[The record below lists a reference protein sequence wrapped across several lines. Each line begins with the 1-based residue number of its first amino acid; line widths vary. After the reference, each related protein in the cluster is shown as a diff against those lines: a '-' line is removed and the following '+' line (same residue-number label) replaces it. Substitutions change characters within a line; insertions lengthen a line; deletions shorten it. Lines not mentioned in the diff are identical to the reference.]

1 MSVIFEVPGKTFL
14 AGEYLA
20 LHGGPAL
27 VFLSQP
33 SFKTFADAGTGQLQ
47 GIHAQS
53 PAGQF
58 VAQHSEFFAQ
68 YDIRFEDPYQG
79 LGGLGASTAQFLGVY
94 SLWLYRQSEHQDMES
109 LFDYKHLLKAYQDV
123 AWSGEGI
130 PPSGADLVGQLK
142 GSFTIFDKSQGLISV
157 SSWPFPDLQFALI
170 RTGNKVATH
179 EHLKKL
185 GDFDSSGLAKGF
197 EQIRGAFNSQDS
209 AQFVAGIRTYAEE
222 LQRLGFVCEQ
232 TQSLLSEISQ
242 VPGVTAAKGCGALGA
257 DIVLVIC
264 QRGSLSEVESFCQR
278 KNLHL
283 VSTEKKSAS
292 GLQIRAKENL

>member
-33 SFKTFADAGTGQLQ
+33 YFKTFADAGSGQLQ
-47 GIHAQS
+47 GIHSQS
-53 PAGQF
+53 PAGLF
-58 VAQHSEFFAQ
+58 VAQHREFFAQ
-68 YDIRFEDPYQG
+68 YNILFEDPYQG

-94 SLWLYRQSEHQDMES
+94 SLWLYRQNEHQDMES
-109 LFDYKHLLKAYQDV
+109 LFDYKHLLKTYQDI

-130 PPSGADLVGQLK
+130 APSGADLIGQLK

-157 SSWPFPDLQFALI
+157 SSWPFADLQFALI

-179 EHLKKL
+179 EHLQKL
-185 GDFDSSGLAKGF
+185 GEFDSSGLAKSF
-197 EQIRGAFNSQDS
+197 DQIRGAFSNQDS
-209 AQFVAGIRTYAEE
+209 AQFVTGIKSYAKE
-222 LQRLGFVCEQ
+222 LQRLGFVCDQ
-232 TQSLLSEISQ
+232 TRNLLSEISQ
-242 VPGVTAAKGCGALGA
+242 VPGVTAVKGCGALGA
-257 DIVLVIC
+257 DIVLAIC

-278 KNLHL
+278 KNLQL